1 MISHAEIG
9 KNKSKKYI
17 FDHRVRVRN
26 IEQSL
31 ICWWFLCLYVVALGL
46 SLNLQ
51 RANPLLLHMFVWNIR
66 HFRIETNQLASVVAC
81 LMSHVV
87 AWAHSRLAEDGERE
101 SHEKKK
107 NISKWFGRIC
117 IVIVVCIL
125 RVGLGSLSRI
135 RSSFLSG
142 LHEVVNERWLQK
154 TKLRVQVSNW
164 FQHEHD
170 FSSFVD
176 MINNTKQQ
184 NSTHIHERIS
194 NLGVFL
200 LYRLP
205 EYIHLLFF
213 EFNPQQL
220 ANN

>member
-1 MISHAEIG
+1 MIFVFVCCCAGLVIELT
-9 KNKSKKYI
+9 KSESIVAAYVCLKYTA
-17 FDHRVRVRN
+17 FQNRD
-26 IEQSL
+26 Q
-31 ICWWFLCLYVVALGL
+31 
-46 SLNLQ
+46 
-51 RANPLLLHMFVWNIR
+51 P
-66 HFRIETNQLASVVAC
+66 AC
-81 LMSHVV
+81 KRCSMSHV
-87 AWAHSRLAEDGERE
+87 SCRRLSSLTARGGRWERE

-170 FSSFVD
+170 FSPFVD
-176 MINNTKQQ
+176 MINNTRQQ

-205 EYIHLLFF
+205 EYIHLLFL
-213 EFNPQQL
+213 EFNPRQL